1 MPKYL
6 VHADDEYLVVPAAS
20 VFHAFGLVRALR
32 PEVAVISDAR
42 DDTPYGNVTHI
53 EITER
58 QAPAPV
64 KESAS

>member
-6 VHADDEYLVVPAAS
+6 IHAEDEYLLVPAAS
-20 VFHAFGLVRALR
+20 IFHAMDMVRALR
-32 PEVAVISDAR
+32 PGVVVVRGATEDK
-42 DDTPYGNVTHI
+42 PHGNITHI

-64 KESAS
+64 REV